1 MKGSYEQADRLRK
14 KLEEYWKDKAKEIR
28 KTGDETGGLKI
39 ILEDGWIWYRASK
52 TEAGIFRIITDA
64 KSKEQADELLEKGKK
79 AFKECEDN
87 I

>member
-1 MKGSYEQADRLRK
+1 MTLR

-28 KTGDETGGLKI
+28 RTGDETGGLKI

-52 TEAGIFRIITDA
+52 TEANIFRIITDA
-64 KSKEQADELLEKGKK
+64 KSKQKADELLRRGKNATK
-79 AFKECEDN
+79 